1 MFNNDECKH
10 LCLKIRDKISSSK
23 FSLQKLKKIF
33 IKTAEE
39 RREDILGGP
48 IVKTILVLALP
59 VMVSSSLHISFN
71 IVDTFWLGRL
81 GAAEVGAPT
90 AAWPVIFAFLS
101 AGMGLATAGVALVAQ
116 HMGAGNQ
123 KTANEAAGQVFSFLI
138 ILSLIFTI
146 GGFLGAPYILR
157 WMRTPPDIYPLAVT
171 YLRIVLLSMPFVFAY
186 TAFRFLLKGMGD
198 MVTPMF
204 IKIVFVS
211 VNVVLDPILI
221 FGWSI
226 FPALGVT
233 GAAIATAASRV
244 TAGIVG
250 IYLLFNKQV
259 DIRLSLKDLKLKFGW
274 VKQIF
279 VIGAPATFARV
290 TTALAFVM
298 LFTLVAIFGE
308 TPVAAY
314 GIGRRVIHV
323 ITIAV
328 WGFADASMSMV
339 GQNIGA
345 ENKKRAEEV
354 IKKAVLVSSAIMFAT
369 GALVVFLRT
378 GIMNVFIDELPVIEE
393 GARYLAI
400 YSMSIGFFGIFRVF
414 DSSYRGTGHTL
425 PAMALEIFRIW
436 GLRLFLSAL
445 FALPSLPLINIGF
458 DMGVLGVWLGM
469 ALSNPIASAAS
480 YVYFSTGKWKKKTI
494 RE

>member
-1 MFNNDECKH
+1 MKSAD
-10 LCLKIRDKISSSK
+10 
-23 FSLQKLKKIF
+23 
-33 IKTAEE
+33 E
-39 RREDILGGP
+39 RREDILNGP
-48 IVKTILVLALP
+48 IIKTLLVLALP

-81 GAAEVGAPT
+81 GPAEVGAPT

-116 HMGAGNQ
+116 HMGAGDQ

-146 GGFLGAPYILR
+146 GGFLGAPYILK
-157 WMRTPPDIYPLAVT
+157 WMQTPPDIYPLAVT

-198 MVTPMF
+198 MVTPML
-204 IKIVFVS
+204 IRITFVS
-211 VNVVLDPILI
+211 VNLVLDPILI

-244 TAGIVG
+244 TAGLVG
-250 IYLLFNKQV
+250 IYLLFNNRV
-259 DIRLSLKDLKLKFGW
+259 DIRLSLRDMRLKMGW
-274 VKQIF
+274 VKQIIK
-279 VIGAPATFARV
+279 IGAPATFARV
-290 TTALAFVM
+290 MTALAFVI

-314 GIGRRVIHV
+314 GIGRRIIHV

-339 GQNIGA
+339 GQNVGA
-345 ENKKRAEEV
+345 GNKKRAEEV
-354 IKKAVLVSSAIMFAT
+354 LKKAVLVSSTIMFAT
-369 GALVVFLRT
+369 GVIVIIFRR
-378 GIMNVFIDELPVIEE
+378 GIMSVFIDDIAVINE

-414 DSSYRGTGHTL
+414 DSSYRGTGHTM
-425 PAMALEIFRIW
+425 PAMGLELFRIW

-445 FALPSLPLINIGF
+445 FALPSLPLINFGF
-458 DMGVLGVWLGM
+458 DMGVVGVWIGM
-469 ALSNPIASAAS
+469 ALSNPIASVAS
-480 YVYFSTGKWKKKTI
+480 YLYFLTGKWKKKTI
-494 RE
+494 TE